1 MTDFLARIFRRVHQT
16 GPLAVIGF
24 CFVFS
29 GPLLLSA
36 CSGTRASSNANH
48 GGAPPGVPVSAG
60 TVVQKTVP
68 IQVRAIGNVE
78 AYSTIQVKAQVG
90 GELMKVHFTEG
101 QFVKKGEMLFTIDPR
116 PFEAVV
122 NQIEA
127 NIQKDTAQMK
137 QAQANMAK
145 DAAQASNA
153 EVEARRY
160 SELLERGVV
169 SKEQFDQFRTNAEA
183 LQATVEADRA
193 AVNSA
198 SQAIKADEA
207 NLTNAKLQL
216 SYCYIR
222 SPIDGRTGSLMVHQG
237 NLIKANDVPIV
248 VIDQIDPIR
257 ASFTVPEQQL
267 SDIKRY
273 NSEGTLK
280 VQAVVPGQEQ
290 QPQEGTISFVD
301 NTVDTTTGT
310 IKLKGIFANP
320 EKKLWPGQFVNVV
333 LTLTIQ
339 PDALVVPSPA
349 VQTGQVGTYVFVINS
364 DQTVESRQVVVGRSL
379 DGETVIDKGLQAGE
393 RVVTDGQLRLVPG
406 ARVEIKGEA
415 SEVKR

>member
-1 MTDFLARIFRRVHQT
+1 MTDFLVRIFQRVHQT
-16 GPLAVIGF
+16 RPLAVISF
-24 CFVFS
+24 CFIFS
-29 GPLLLSA
+29 CPLLLSA
-36 CSGTRASSNANH
+36 CSGTRANVNANH
-48 GGAPPGVPVSAG
+48 GGTPPGVPVSAG

-68 IQVRAIGNVE
+68 IQLRAIGNVE

-90 GELMKVHFTEG
+90 GELTKVHFTEG
-101 QFVKKGEMLFTIDPR
+101 QFVKKGDMLFTIDPR
-116 PFEAVV
+116 PFEAII

-137 QAQANMAK
+137 QAQANLAK
-145 DAAQASNA
+145 DAAQARNA

-183 LQATVEADRA
+183 LQATVEADKA
-193 AVNSA
+193 GVNSA
-198 SQAIKADEA
+198 SQGIKADEA

-216 SYCYIR
+216 SYCFIR

-257 ASFTVPEQQL
+257 TSFTVPEQQL
-267 SDIKRY
+267 NDIKRY
-273 NSEGTLK
+273 SAEGTLK

-290 QPQEGTISFVD
+290 QPLEGTISFVD

-333 LTLTIQ
+333 LTLTLQ
-339 PDALVVPSPA
+339 PNAVVIPSPA
-349 VQTGQVGTYVFVINS
+349 VQTGQAGTYVFVINS
-364 DQTVESRQVVVGRSL
+364 DQTVESRPVVAGRSL

-393 RVVTDGQLRLVPG
+393 KVVTDGQLRLVPG
-406 ARVEIKGEA
+406 ARVEIKGES